1 MIDIHN
7 HILFDIDDGAEDLDT
22 CIEMCAD
29 AYKNGCTAI
38 AVTPHFFKYNKLEAF
53 IRERDEKIKILRNI
67 LKNEDILLEVYSG
80 AELFLS
86 DEIFEA
92 KNLEALTINHSRY
105 MLCEFPLGPF
115 DVERVPMWIDELI
128 SRGYTPI
135 VAHPERY
142 VEFHYNFHIIDE
154 LIDRNVIFQVNID
167 SLNGRNG
174 REPQAMAVD
183 MVRRK
188 IAKLIATDAH
198 DLEYRHTRIKE
209 KFKYLPDSITE
220 EMLEFC
226 MNKIPKKI
234 LKNEEI

>member
-7 HILFDIDDGAEDLDT
+7 HILFDIDDGAEDIDT
-22 CIEMCAD
+22 CVQMCID

-38 AVTPHFFKYNKLEAF
+38 AVTPHFFKYKKLDEF
-53 IRERDEKIKILRNI
+53 VYERTEKIRTLRHILE
-67 LKNEDILLEVYSG
+67 NEDIPLLVFSC

-86 DEIFEA
+86 DEIFDAE
-92 KNLEALTINHSRY
+92 NLDALTINHSRY

-115 DVERVPMWIDELI
+115 DVNRVPLWIDELI

-135 VAHPERY
+135 IAHPERY
-142 VEFHYNFHIIDE
+142 VEFHRNFHIIDE
-154 LIDRNVIFQVNID
+154 LLDRDVVFQVNID
-167 SLNGRNG
+167 SLTGSNGP
-174 REPQAMAVD
+174 EPQGMAID

-209 KFKYLPDSITE
+209 KLHQLPDAITE
-220 EMLEFC
+220 EMIDFC
-226 MNKIPKKI
+226 MKEIPDRI
-234 LKNEEI
+234 LKNKEI

>member
-7 HILFDIDDGAEDLDT
+7 HILFDIDDGAEDIDT
-22 CIEMCAD
+22 CVEMCID

-38 AVTPHFFKYNKLEAF
+38 AVTPHFFKYNKLDDF
-53 IRERDEKIKILRNI
+53 VYERTQKVKTLRHILEKENI
-67 LKNEDILLEVYSG
+67 DLLVFSG

-86 DEIFEA
+86 DKIFDAE
-92 KNLEALTINHSRY
+92 NLDALTINHSRY

-115 DVERVPMWIDELI
+115 DVNRVPLWIDELI

-142 VEFHYNFHIIDE
+142 VELHRNFHIIDE
-154 LIDRNVIFQVNID
+154 LIDRDVVFQVNID
-167 SLNGRNG
+167 SLTGSNGP
-174 REPQAMAVD
+174 EPQGMAID

-198 DLEYRHTRIKE
+198 DLEYRHTRIKD
-209 KFKYLPDSITE
+209 KFKKLPDVITE
-220 EMLEFC
+220 EMLDFC
-226 MNKIPKKI
+226 MNEIPDRI
-234 LKNEEI
+234 LKNKEI

>member
-7 HILFDIDDGAEDLDT
+7 HILFDIDDGAEDIDT
-22 CIEMCAD
+22 CVKMCID
-29 AYKNGCTAI
+29 AYENGYKAI
-38 AVTPHFFKYNKLEAF
+38 AVTPHFFKYNKLSEF
-53 IRERDEKIKILRNI
+53 IAERNEKIKILRHILEKENI
-67 LKNEDILLEVYSG
+67 DLLVFGG

-86 DEIFEA
+86 DEIFNA
-92 KNLEALTINHSRY
+92 DNLDELTINHSRY

-115 DVERVPMWIDELI
+115 NVERVPLWIDELI

-135 VAHPERY
+135 IAHPERY
-142 VEFHYNFHIIDE
+142 VEFHHNFHIIDE
-154 LIDRNVIFQVNID
+154 LIDRDVIFQVNID
-167 SLNGRNG
+167 SLNGKNG
-174 REPQAMAVD
+174 KEPQAMAID

-209 KFKYLPDSITE
+209 KLQQLPDVITE
-220 EMLEFC
+220 EMVDFC
-226 MNKIPKKI
+226 MKEIPDKI

>member
-7 HILFDIDDGAEDLDT
+7 HILFDIDDGAEDIDT
-22 CIEMCAD
+22 CVEMCID

-38 AVTPHFFKYNKLEAF
+38 AVTPHFFKCNKLDDF
-53 IRERDEKIKILRNI
+53 VYERTQKVKTLRHILEKENI
-67 LKNEDILLEVYSG
+67 DLLVFSG

-86 DEIFEA
+86 DEIFDA
-92 KNLEALTINHSRY
+92 KNLDALTINHSRY

-115 DVERVPMWIDELI
+115 DVNRVPLWIDELI

-142 VEFHYNFHIIDE
+142 VELHRNFHIIDE
-154 LIDRNVIFQVNID
+154 LIDRDVIFQVNID
-167 SLNGRNG
+167 SLTGSNG
-174 REPQAMAVD
+174 REPQGMAID

-198 DLEYRHTRIKE
+198 DLEYRHTRINE
-209 KFKYLPDSITE
+209 KFKKLPDVITE

-226 MNKIPKKI
+226 MNEIPDRI